1 MLRRRFPSSRSGT
14 IAARMKELAVPSTSR
29 SSGSRRFT
37 GSWRRTSGASP
48 GVAERLAKA
57 HGPLRPVVERV
68 KAGQLVTAKDI
79 KGMVEAQCLGILPGD
94 VLYGVH
100 RLG

>member
-1 MLRRRFPSSRSGT
+1 M
-14 IAARMKELAVPSTSR
+14 
-29 SSGSRRFT
+29 
-37 GSWRRTSGASP
+37 
-48 GVAERLAKA
+48 AERLAKA